1 MVKLTQNIEAAFQ
14 AERTAG
20 AGDQYG
26 DPTPNAALVHLGLL
40 DTFDP
45 RSVEMNITPV
55 ASIGQS
61 TESFHA
67 GGPIAVNVPIKVACQ
82 GTGTG
87 WQELIGR
94 AIGGTTIGSPIP
106 HALTNNVDSMAL
118 LVRDNS
124 NSEFTAVTGVVPNE
138 VTLEADYT
146 TGGYITV
153 DALCTGFFTEDGDGD
168 ANFTETSPSNE
179 FINVN
184 FSSSD
189 FPSAPSTD
197 PLLPTDLT
205 VSAGL
210 TATKGIQNIAKTD
223 SNSYVEIGERYMR
236 VFQSDGTLDSSVG
249 SSGIIDLA
257 SGNGS
262 TIGDGSASG
271 AAGGIT
277 KIIDSDGSWAASPIS
292 SSNALLSTNLLK
304 GIYNTKAARN
314 ILMAD
319 NMSTSFDNL
328 KTVKLMI
335 KNNNVPISGT
345 STRNSVTK
353 FLANNKI
360 SRGLADVTLEI
371 SMTAEDETFYDKY
384 VAGETIPLIRLDFG
398 ASNGSIAL
406 TNGTI
411 TAFSRPMSGA
421 GEIVDTM
428 TIKFRGAGDYK
439 NFSAFAISADWT
451 LNTT

>member
-20 AGDQYG
+20 AGDSYG
-26 DPTPNAALVHLGLL
+26 DPTPNSALVHLGLL

-61 TESFHA
+61 TEGFHSS
-67 GGPIAVNVPIKVACQ
+67 GPMAVSVPIKVAVQ
-82 GTGTG
+82 GTSTG

-106 HALTNNVDSMAL
+106 HALTSNVDSMAL
-118 LVRDNS
+118 LVRDNAS
-124 NSEFTAVTGVVPNE
+124 SEFTLATGVVPNE

-146 TGGYITV
+146 TGGYMTV
-153 DALCTGFFTEDGDGD
+153 DAICTALITQDS
-168 ANFTETSPSNE
+168 TETNADFSNDSK
-179 FINVN
+179 FLNDN
-184 FSSSD
+184 FSSST

-205 VSAGL
+205 VTAGL
-210 TATKGIQNIAKTD
+210 AAATKGIVPDGPAG
-223 SNSYVEIGERYMR
+223 SYIEVGERYMR
-236 VFQSDGTLDSSVG
+236 IFASEDTLDTSISSDGILDFTAGADDTTEEVKVLIHDDANWSCTRAG
-249 SSGIIDLA
+249 ADT
-257 SGNGS
+257 S
-262 TIGDGSASG
+262 TV
-271 AAGGIT
+271 
-277 KIIDSDGSWAASPIS
+277 
-292 SSNALLSTNLLK
+292 NLLK
-304 GIYNTKAARN
+304 GIYNTEASRTIYAVDDMN
-314 ILMAD
+314 
-319 NMSTSFDNL
+319 TSFDNL
-328 KTVKLMI
+328 KTVKLKI
-335 KNNNVPISGT
+335 ANNNVPVAGKT
-345 STRNSVTK
+345 TRNSVTK
-353 FLANNKI
+353 WLANNNM

-371 SMTAEDETFYDKY
+371 SMTAQDETWYDKY
-384 VAGETIPLIRLDFG
+384 VAGATIPLIRLDFG
-398 ASNGSIAL
+398 ASYGSIAL

-411 TAFSRPMSGA
+411 TAFSRPLSGA
-421 GEIVDTM
+421 GEVVDTM

>member
-20 AGDQYG
+20 AGDSYG
-26 DPTPNAALVHLGLL
+26 DPTPNSALVHLGLL

-45 RSVEMNITPV
+45 RSVEMNIAPV

-82 GTGTG
+82 GTSTG

-118 LVRDNS
+118 LVRDNAT
-124 NSEFTAVTGVVPNE
+124 SEFTLATGVVPNV

-146 TGGYITV
+146 TGGFITV
-153 DALCTGFFTEDGDGD
+153 DAQCTALITQDS
-168 ANFTETSPSNE
+168 TETNADFSNDSK
-179 FINVN
+179 FLNDN
-184 FSSSD
+184 FSSST
-189 FPSAPSTD
+189 FPAAPTAD
-197 PLLPTDLT
+197 PLLPTDLS
-205 VSAGL
+205 VSVGL
-210 TATKGIQNIAKTD
+210 AASTKGIVPDGPAG
-223 SNSYVEIGERYMR
+223 SYIEVGERYMR
-236 VFQSDGTLDSSVG
+236 IFASEDTLDTSISTDGVLDLTAGAEDTTEEIKDLIHADANWSCTRAGAYTTSV
-249 SSGIIDLA
+249 
-257 SGNGS
+257 
-262 TIGDGSASG
+262 
-271 AAGGIT
+271 
-277 KIIDSDGSWAASPIS
+277 
-292 SSNALLSTNLLK
+292 NLLK
-304 GIYNTKAARN
+304 GIYNTEASRTIYAV
-314 ILMAD
+314 D
-319 NMSTSFDNL
+319 DMSTTFDNL
-328 KTVKLMI
+328 KTVKLTI
-335 KNNNVPISGT
+335 TNNNVPIAGT
-345 STRNSVTK
+345 TTRNSITK
-353 FLANNKI
+353 FLANNKV
-360 SRGLADVTLEI
+360 SRGLADITLEI
-371 SMTAEDETFYDKY
+371 SMTAENETFYDKY
-384 VAGETIPLIRLDFG
+384 VDGATIPLIRLDFG

-411 TAFSRPMSGA
+411 TSFTRPMTGA

>member
-20 AGDQYG
+20 GGDSYG
-26 DPTPNAALVHLGLL
+26 DPTPNASLIHLGLL

-61 TESFHA
+61 TEGFHA
-67 GGPIAVNVPIKVACQ
+67 QGPIAVSVPIKVACQ

-94 AIGGTTIGSPIP
+94 AIGGTTITNPIP

-124 NSEFTAVTGVVPNE
+124 NSEFTAVSGVVPNE

-146 TGGYITV
+146 TGGFITV

-168 ANFTETSPSNE
+168 ANFTESNE

-184 FSSSD
+184 YSSSD
-189 FPSAPSTD
+189 FPSAPSAD

-210 TATKGIQNIAKTD
+210 TATKGILNIDGPDTE
-223 SNSYVEIGERYMR
+223 SYVEIGERYMR
-236 VFQSDGTLDSSVG
+236 VFESDGTLDSSVG
-249 SSGIIDLA
+249 TSGIIDLA
-257 SGNGS
+257 SGNGA
-262 TIGDGSASG
+262 TIGDGASAG
-271 AAGGIT
+271 ATGGLT
-277 KIIDSDGSWAASPIS
+277 KILATDANWSGGPIS
-292 SSNALLSTNLLK
+292 SSNSLASTNLLK
-304 GIYNTKAARN
+304 GIYNTNSARN

-335 KNNNVPISGT
+335 KNNNVPISGST
-345 STRNSVTK
+345 TRNSVTK

-360 SRGLADVTLEI
+360 SRGLADITLEI
-371 SMTAEDETFYDKY
+371 SMTAEDETFYDLY
-384 VAGETIPLIRLDFG
+384 VAGTTIPLIRLDFG
-398 ASNGSIAL
+398 ASYGSIAL

-439 NFSAFAISADWT
+439 NNSAFAISADWT

>member
-20 AGDQYG
+20 GGDSYG
-26 DPTPNAALVHLGLL
+26 APTPNSALVHLGLL

-61 TESFHA
+61 TEGFHA
-67 GGPIAVNVPIKVACQ
+67 QGPIAVSVPIKVACQ
-82 GTGTG
+82 GTSTG

-118 LVRDNS
+118 LVRDNAS
-124 NSEFTAVTGVVPNE
+124 NDFTLATGVVPNE

-153 DALCTGFFTEDGDGD
+153 DAVCTALITQDS
-168 ANFTETSPSNE
+168 TETNADFSNDSK
-179 FINVN
+179 FLNDN
-184 FSSSD
+184 FSSST
-189 FPSAPSTD
+189 FPAAPTAD

-205 VSAGL
+205 VTAGL
-210 TATKGIQNIAKTD
+210 AASTKGIVPDGPAG
-223 SNSYVEIGERYMR
+223 SYIEVGERYMR
-236 VFQSDGTLDSSVG
+236 IFASEDTLDTSISSDGVLDLTGGSEDTTEEIKDLIHADANWSCTRAGADTTSV
-249 SSGIIDLA
+249 
-257 SGNGS
+257 
-262 TIGDGSASG
+262 
-271 AAGGIT
+271 
-277 KIIDSDGSWAASPIS
+277 
-292 SSNALLSTNLLK
+292 NLLK
-304 GIYNTKAARN
+304 GIYNTESSRTIYAV
-314 ILMAD
+314 D
-319 NMSTSFDNL
+319 DMSTSFDNL

-335 KNNNVPISGT
+335 KNNNVPISGST
-345 STRNSVTK
+345 TRNSVTK

-360 SRGLADVTLEI
+360 SRGLADITLEI
-371 SMTAEDETFYDKY
+371 SMTAEDETFYDLY
-384 VAGETIPLIRLDFG
+384 VAGTTIPLIRLDFG
-398 ASNGSIAL
+398 ASYGSIAL

-439 NFSAFAISADWT
+439 NNSAFAISADWT

>member
-20 AGDQYG
+20 AGDSYG
-26 DPTPNAALVHLGLL
+26 DPTPNSALVHLGLL

-61 TESFHA
+61 TEGFHSS
-67 GGPIAVNVPIKVACQ
+67 GPMAVSVPIKVAVQ
-82 GTGTG
+82 GTSTG

-106 HALTNNVDSMAL
+106 HALTSNVDSMAL
-118 LVRDNS
+118 LVRDNAS
-124 NSEFTAVTGVVPNE
+124 SEFTLATGVVPNE

-153 DALCTGFFTEDGDGD
+153 DAICTALITQDS
-168 ANFTETSPSNE
+168 TETNADFSNDSK
-179 FINVN
+179 FLNDN
-184 FSSSD
+184 FSSST

-205 VSAGL
+205 VTAGL
-210 TATKGIQNIAKTD
+210 AAATKGIVPDGPAG
-223 SNSYVEIGERYMR
+223 SYIEVGERYMR
-236 VFQSDGTLDSSVG
+236 IYASEDTLDTSISSDGILDFTAGADDTTEEVKVLIHDDANWSCTRAG
-249 SSGIIDLA
+249 ADT
-257 SGNGS
+257 S
-262 TIGDGSASG
+262 TV
-271 AAGGIT
+271 
-277 KIIDSDGSWAASPIS
+277 
-292 SSNALLSTNLLK
+292 NLLK
-304 GIYNTKAARN
+304 GIYNTEASRTIYAVDD
-314 ILMAD
+314 M
-319 NMSTSFDNL
+319 TTTFDNL
-328 KTVKLMI
+328 KTVKLKI
-335 KNNNVPISGT
+335 ANNNVPVAGKT
-345 STRNSVTK
+345 TRNSITK
-353 FLANNKI
+353 WLANNSM
-360 SRGLADVTLEI
+360 SRGLSDITLEI
-371 SMTAEDETFYDKY
+371 SMTAQDETWYDIY
-384 VAGETIPLIRLDFG
+384 VAGTTIPLIRLDFG
-398 ASNGSIAL
+398 ASYGSIAL

-411 TAFSRPMSGA
+411 TAFSRPLSGA

>member
-14 AERTAG
+14 AEKTAG
-20 AGDQYG
+20 AGDSYG

-67 GGPIAVNVPIKVACQ
+67 SGPIAVNVPIKVACQ

-106 HALTNNVDSMAL
+106 HSLTNNVDSMAL

-124 NSEFTAVTGVVPNE
+124 NSEFTAVSGVVPNE

-146 TGGYITV
+146 TGGFITV

-168 ANFTETSPSNE
+168 ANFTESDE

-184 FSSSD
+184 YSSSD
-189 FPSAPSTD
+189 FPSAPSAD

-210 TATKGIQNIAKTD
+210 TATKGILNIDGPDTE
-223 SNSYVEIGERYMR
+223 SYVEIGERYMR
-236 VFQSDGTLDSSVG
+236 LFDTDGNIDTSVG
-249 SSGIIDLA
+249 TSGIIDLA
-257 SGNGS
+257 SGNGA
-262 TIGDGSASG
+262 TIGDGSSAG
-271 AAGGIT
+271 ATGGLT
-277 KIIDSDGSWAASPIS
+277 KIIATDANWSGGPIS
-292 SSNALLSTNLLK
+292 SSNSLASTNLLK
-304 GIYNTKAARN
+304 GIYNTNSARN

-353 FLANNKI
+353 FLAHNKI

-398 ASNGSIAL
+398 ATYGSIAL

>member
-20 AGDQYG
+20 AGDSYG
-26 DPTPNAALVHLGLL
+26 DPTPNSALVHLGLL

-94 AIGGTTIGSPIP
+94 AIGGTTGTGISPPVP
-106 HALTNNVDSMAL
+106 HALTNTVDSMAL

-124 NSEFTAVTGVVPNE
+124 NNEFTAVSGVVPNE

-168 ANFTETSPSNE
+168 ANLTESDE

-184 FSSSD
+184 YSSST

-205 VSAGL
+205 VSVGLAAATNKLTIDGPAG
-210 TATKGIQNIAKTD
+210 
-223 SNSYVEIGERYMR
+223 SYIEVGEKFMR
-236 VFQSDGTLDSSVG
+236 VFSAEDTLSDAHSDGVIELASATNTQNTTEGVKDIIHAATGFTCTRGGSSV
-249 SSGIIDLA
+249 SSVD
-257 SGNGS
+257 
-262 TIGDGSASG
+262 
-271 AAGGIT
+271 
-277 KIIDSDGSWAASPIS
+277 
-292 SSNALLSTNLLK
+292 LLK
-304 GIYNTKAARN
+304 GIYNVENASSEIFAV
-314 ILMAD
+314 D
-319 NMSTSFDNL
+319 NMTTSFDNL

-360 SRGLADVTLEI
+360 SRGLADITLEI

>member
-20 AGDQYG
+20 AGDSYG
-26 DPTPNAALVHLGLL
+26 DPTPASALVHIALL

-61 TESFHA
+61 TEGFHA
-67 GGPIAVNVPIKVACQ
+67 SGPIAVNVPIKVACQ
-82 GTGTG
+82 GTNTG

-94 AIGGTTIGSPIP
+94 AIGGATGTGISTPTPHCLSNTI
-106 HALTNNVDSMAL
+106 DSMSL

-124 NSEFTAVTGVVPNE
+124 NNQYTLATGVVPNE

-146 TGGYITV
+146 AGGYITV
-153 DALCTGFFTEDGDGD
+153 DAACSAFFKEDSDN
-168 ANFTETSPSNE
+168 ANFTESDE
-179 FINVN
+179 FLNDN
-184 FSSSD
+184 FSSST
-189 FPSAPSTD
+189 FPAAPTAD
-197 PLLPTDLT
+197 PLLPTDLSVT
-205 VSAGL
+205 VGL
-210 TATKGIQNIAKTD
+210 AAATNKLVVDGPAA
-223 SNSYVEIGERYMR
+223 SYIEVGEKYMR
-236 VFQSDGTLDSSVG
+236 VYSAEDTLSDAHTDGVIELASATNTQNTSEGVKDLIHAASGFTCTHGGSSV
-249 SSGIIDLA
+249 SSVD
-257 SGNGS
+257 
-262 TIGDGSASG
+262 
-271 AAGGIT
+271 
-277 KIIDSDGSWAASPIS
+277 
-292 SSNALLSTNLLK
+292 LLK
-304 GIYNTKAARN
+304 GIYNVENASSEIFAV
-314 ILMAD
+314 D
-319 NMSTSFDNL
+319 NMTTTLDNL

-335 KNNNVPISGT
+335 KNNNVPVPGKT
-345 STRNSVTK
+345 TRNSVTK
-353 FLANNKI
+353 WLTNNSI

-384 VAGETIPLIRLDFG
+384 VSGATIPLIRLDFG
-398 ASNGSIAL
+398 ASYGSIAL

-439 NFSAFAISADWT
+439 NYFAFAISADWT

>member
-20 AGDQYG
+20 AGDSYG

-94 AIGGTTIGSPIP
+94 AIGGTTGTGVSPPVP
-106 HALTNNVDSMAL
+106 HALTNTVDSMAL

-124 NSEFTAVTGVVPNE
+124 NNEFTAVSGVVPNE

-168 ANFTETSPSNE
+168 ANLTESDE

-184 FSSSD
+184 YSSST

-205 VSAGL
+205 VSVGLAAATNKLTIDGPAG
-210 TATKGIQNIAKTD
+210 
-223 SNSYVEIGERYMR
+223 SYIEVGEKFMR
-236 VFQSDGTLDSSVG
+236 VFSAEDTLSDAHSDGVIELASATNTQNTTEGVKDLIEAASGFTCTRGGSSV
-249 SSGIIDLA
+249 SSVD
-257 SGNGS
+257 
-262 TIGDGSASG
+262 
-271 AAGGIT
+271 
-277 KIIDSDGSWAASPIS
+277 
-292 SSNALLSTNLLK
+292 LLK
-304 GIYNTKAARN
+304 GIYNVENASSEIFAV
-314 ILMAD
+314 D
-319 NMSTSFDNL
+319 NMTTSFDNL

-360 SRGLADVTLEI
+360 SRGLADITLEI

>member
-20 AGDQYG
+20 AGDSYG

-94 AIGGTTIGSPIP
+94 AIGGTTGTGVSPPVP
-106 HALTNNVDSMAL
+106 HALTNTVDSMAL

-124 NSEFTAVTGVVPNE
+124 NNEFTAVSGVVPNE

-168 ANFTETSPSNE
+168 ANLTESDE

-184 FSSSD
+184 FSYST
-189 FPSAPSTD
+189 FPSAPSAD

-205 VSAGL
+205 VSVGLAAATNKLTIDGPAG
-210 TATKGIQNIAKTD
+210 
-223 SNSYVEIGERYMR
+223 SYIEVGEKFMR
-236 VFQSDGTLDSSVG
+236 VFSAEDTLSNAHTDGVIELASATNSQNTTEGVKDLIEAASGFTCTRGGSSV
-249 SSGIIDLA
+249 SSVD
-257 SGNGS
+257 
-262 TIGDGSASG
+262 
-271 AAGGIT
+271 
-277 KIIDSDGSWAASPIS
+277 
-292 SSNALLSTNLLK
+292 LLK
-304 GIYNTKAARN
+304 GIYNVENASSEIFAV
-314 ILMAD
+314 D
-319 NMSTSFDNL
+319 NMTTSFDNL

-353 FLANNKI
+353 FLAHNKI

-371 SMTAEDETFYDKY
+371 SMTAENETFYDKY
-384 VAGETIPLIRLDFG
+384 VKGETIPLIRLDFG
-398 ASNGSIAL
+398 TSNGSIAL

-428 TIKFRGAGDYK
+428 TIKFRGAGDFK

>member
-20 AGDQYG
+20 AGDSYG

-94 AIGGTTIGSPIP
+94 AIGGTTGTGVSPPVP
-106 HALTNNVDSMAL
+106 HALTSTIDSMAL

-124 NSEFTAVTGVVPNE
+124 NNEFTAVSGVVPNE

-168 ANFTETSPSNE
+168 ANLTESDE

-184 FSSSD
+184 YSSST

-205 VSAGL
+205 VSVGLAAATNKLTIDGPAG
-210 TATKGIQNIAKTD
+210 
-223 SNSYVEIGERYMR
+223 SYIEVGEKFMR
-236 VFQSDGTLDSSVG
+236 VFSAEDTLSDAHSDGVIELASATNTQNTTEGVKDLIEAASGFTCTRGGSSV
-249 SSGIIDLA
+249 SSVD
-257 SGNGS
+257 
-262 TIGDGSASG
+262 
-271 AAGGIT
+271 
-277 KIIDSDGSWAASPIS
+277 
-292 SSNALLSTNLLK
+292 LLK
-304 GIYNTKAARN
+304 GIYNVENASSEIFAV
-314 ILMAD
+314 D
-319 NMSTSFDNL
+319 NMTTSFDNL

-360 SRGLADVTLEI
+360 SRGLADITLEI
-371 SMTAEDETFYDKY
+371 SMTAENETFYDKY
-384 VAGETIPLIRLDFG
+384 VKGETIPLIRLDFG

>member
-20 AGDQYG
+20 AGDSYG
-26 DPTPNAALVHLGLL
+26 DPTPNSALVHLGLL

-82 GTGTG
+82 GTSTG

-94 AIGGTTIGSPIP
+94 AIGGTTITNPIP

-124 NSEFTAVTGVVPNE
+124 NSEFTAVSGVVPNE

-168 ANFTETSPSNE
+168 ANFTESDE

-184 FSSSD
+184 YSSSD
-189 FPSAPSTD
+189 FPSAPSAD

-210 TATKGIQNIAKTD
+210 TATKGILNIDGPDTE
-223 SNSYVEIGERYMR
+223 SYVEIGERYMR
-236 VFQSDGTLDSSVG
+236 LFDTDGNIDTSVG
-249 SSGIIDLA
+249 TSGIIDLA
-257 SGNGS
+257 SGNGA
-262 TIGDGSASG
+262 TIGDGSSAG
-271 AAGGIT
+271 ATGGIT

-292 SSNALLSTNLLK
+292 SSNALVSTNLLK
-304 GIYNTKAARN
+304 GIYNTKVARN

-345 STRNSVTK
+345 STINSVTK
-353 FLANNKI
+353 ILANNKI

-384 VAGETIPLIRLDFG
+384 VSGATIPLISLDFG
-398 ASNGSIAL
+398 ASYGSIAL

-411 TAFSRPMSGA
+411 TSFTRPMAGA